1 MTLALVALAIAPG
14 LALTWFFY
22 KRDQLQPEPWHVV
35 GISFCLGAFMV
46 FPAASI
52 ESTLGIN
59 NSSDSL
65 AQIILT
71 SFFIVAFVEEGLKL
85 SVIQY
90 YSARHFHFDE
100 VMDGIVYG
108 GAAAAG
114 FATLENIAYVLE
126 HGVVVGLIRAV
137 LSVPMHILTGVIMG
151 YAISS
156 AKFAGVNPTLKLI
169 KAFTIAVIAH
179 GSFNSTLI
187 SNHDYFYTV
196 PAVIVLLLA
205 LLSRN
210 AIKQA
215 LILDSCPESS
225 IRNTV
230 DRLSLD
236 GELADPNSKSRT
248 TQASLSTFSARH
260 IYNIGVICIGVFL
273 TVFGLLIILGAW
285 AQHLEGRETLGP
297 VALIGVI
304 FILPSIWL
312 IRKGFKGLI
321 ADTSNDPVPKP
332 SNSNISTSEPK
343 TSFCSAPLTQ
353 FYCYFLKLLGI
364 CLGVLAFISLAGTW
378 GLYIE
383 EGKQL
388 SIPSIALQVVM
399 IVLSV
404 WSIRLSSRRLKQL
417 QPNQN
422 KNH

>member
-1 MTLALVALAIAPG
+1 MTIALVALAIAPG

-22 KRDQLQPEPWHVV
+22 KRDHLQPEPWHVV

-52 ESTLGIN
+52 ESSLGIS
-59 NSSDSL
+59 NSSGSL

-71 SFFIVAFVEEGLKL
+71 SFFIVALVEEGLKL

-126 HGVVVGLIRAV
+126 HGIVVGLIRAV

-151 YAISS
+151 YAISI
-156 AKFAGVNPTLKLI
+156 AKFSGANPASKLF
-169 KAFTIAVIAH
+169 KAFSIAVIAH
-179 GSFNSTLI
+179 GSFNSSLI
-187 SNHDYFYTV
+187 SNHDYFYSV

-215 LILDSCPESS
+215 LALDSSPESTIENAANQVS
-225 IRNTV
+225 
-230 DRLSLD
+230 LSE
-236 GELADPNSKSRT
+236 ELAYAKSRE
-248 TQASLSTFSARH
+248 AKISSSTFTARH
-260 IYNIGVICIGVFL
+260 IYNIGMICIGVFL
-273 TVFGLLIILGAW
+273 AVFGILIILGAW

-297 VALIGVI
+297 VAMVGVI
-304 FILPSIWL
+304 FILPAIWL
-312 IRKGFKGLI
+312 IRKGYKGLL
-321 ADTSNDPVPKP
+321 DD
-332 SNSNISTSEPK
+332 NSNASESKPPASNVSTPEPK
-343 TSFCSAPLTQ
+343 TPLNNTSLMQ
-353 FYCYFLKLLGI
+353 FYYYFLKLLGI
-364 CLGVLAFISLAGTW
+364 SLGLLALFSVAGTW

-383 EGKQL
+383 EGKQP
-388 SIPSIALQVVM
+388 SIPSIILKSIM
-399 IVLSV
+399 IFLSA
-404 WSIRLSSRRLKQL
+404 WAIRLSSNRLKQL
-417 QPNQN
+417 QEN